1 MELVI
6 NDKFF
11 LYIAMFRRNCFSKKL
26 SRISVNTGIKEKEKK
41 KEKPFCPGNN
51 DNANSNSND

>member
-26 SRISVNTGIKEKEKK
+26 SRISVNTGIKEKKK
-41 KEKPFCPGNN
+41 KSKTLL
-51 DNANSNSND
+51 SRKQ